1 MAPSIGCRACCRR
14 QQRRLLAETMLT
26 DMLDA
31 VAGSRL
37 LAGVMIVTLDP
48 HATALG
54 KKIGARIV
62 TEGAR
67 DGHTGSVN
75 AGRRLLAG
83 EGRGGM
89 ITMPGDIP
97 ATRAG
102 EIDAVL
108 SAHLAAPSFTISPA
122 HDDLGS
128 NAVVCSPPESV
139 PLRFG
144 DNSYFPHLDAARLS
158 GHRADGDPSARNR
171 DGYRPSGRSGAFP
184 APAAISRHAHPHAAR
199 RTWRARAAGRAGHRL
214 TDRRLLARRR
224 LHDRR
229 QVGRDH
235 GCRSTLFRHRPIE
248 RVALHRFAAD
258 RADQRFH
265 RRAAETPGRAGCR
278 RRARCSRSSACRRDR
293 WRRTSGRSRRPPAP
307 SSPRTSG
314 CLVISGC
321 RASRATECMSTA
333 SRNVGPERAMPRRY
347 IGASMWTKGSGTNSV
362 KPPVSACRSRSAS
375 RCFAHELEVS
385 TCPYMMVEVVRN
397 PAWWAARCT
406 SSHCAGVDLVGADD
420 GAYLIVEDFR
430 RRAGQGA
437 ETGRLQLGE
446 EFADRQSERRRTLRH
461 LQSARRRGCAS
472 RGRPP

>member
-1 MAPSIGCRACCRR
+1 MSDIWAVIPVKEFDGAKHRLSGLLSPP
-14 QQRRLLAETMLT
+14 QRRLLAETMLT

-54 KKIGARIV
+54 NKIGARIV

-144 DNSYFPHLDAARLS
+144 DNSYFPHLDAARRA

-184 APAAISRHAHPHAAR
+184 APAAISRHADPHAAR
-199 RTWRARAAGRAGHRL
+199 RTWRARAAGRAG
-214 TDRRLLARRR
+214 
-224 LHDRR
+224 
-229 QVGRDH
+229 
-235 GCRSTLFRHRPIE
+235 
-248 RVALHRFAAD
+248 
-258 RADQRFH
+258 
-265 RRAAETPGRAGCR
+265 
-278 RRARCSRSSACRRDR
+278 DR
-293 WRRTSGRSRRPPAP
+293 WRRASSPLKLSSWPPCPAP
-307 SSPRTSG
+307 ARWTRTY
-314 CLVISGC
+314 
-321 RASRATECMSTA
+321 R
-333 SRNVGPERAMPRRY
+333 
-347 IGASMWTKGSGTNSV
+347 
-362 KPPVSACRSRSAS
+362 
-375 RCFAHELEVS
+375 
-385 TCPYMMVEVVRN
+385 
-397 PAWWAARCT
+397 
-406 SSHCAGVDLVGADD
+406 
-420 GAYLIVEDFR
+420 
-430 RRAGQGA
+430 
-437 ETGRLQLGE
+437 
-446 EFADRQSERRRTLRH
+446 
-461 LQSARRRGCAS
+461 
-472 RGRPP
+472 